1 MNIPYQSEHLVF
13 SYKISLSAQEHF
25 FLSKALPASHMSNEK
40 IPGCLRYI
48 YIGKYTTQLCGDYN
62 KPL

>member
-13 SYKISLSAQEHF
+13 SYKISLSAQEPL
-25 FLSKALPASHMSNEK
+25 FLRKSLPASHMSNEK

-48 YIGKYTTQLCGDYN
+48 GKYTNY
-62 KPL
+62 PVM